1 MKRYIKFGTLL
12 GCLIIVTISLLP
24 RLKADNKPYDFA
36 IARLH
41 YDGGGDWYSDPSS
54 LPNLIGFLSKNT
66 DLSVRPEEVRVKPG
80 DPQLFLYP
88 YLYMTGHGNI
98 RFSDADLRNLRT
110 YLTNGGFLHAD
121 DNYGMDESF
130 RREIKRIFP
139 EKDLVELPF
148 DHPIYHMKYDFTN
161 GPPKIHKHDGKP
173 AQGLGVF
180 NDGRLVIFY
189 TYQTDLGDGWEDT
202 DVHNDP
208 PGKHEAALEMGT
220 NIVLYALTH

>member
-1 MKRYIKFGTLL
+1 MNHSHRNLL
-12 GCLIIVTISLLP
+12 ITIVFLGITFVVPGLQG
-24 RLKADNKPYDFA
+24 DQKPYDFT

-41 YDGGGDWYSDPSS
+41 YDGGGDWYGDPSS
-54 LPNLIGFLSKNT
+54 LPNLIDFISNHT
-66 DLSVRPEEVRVKPG
+66 NISVRPKEVRVKPT

-98 RFSDADLRNLRT
+98 RFSDADIRSLRA

-139 EKDLVELPF
+139 EKAFVELPF

-161 GPPKIHKHDGKP
+161 GPPKIHKHDGLP
-173 AQGLGVF
+173 AQGLGIF
-180 NDGRLVIFY
+180 NNGRLVIYY
-189 TYQTDLGDGWEDT
+189 TYQTDLGDGWEDL
-202 DVHNDP
+202 DVHHDGP
-208 PGKHEAALEMGT
+208 QKHEAALEMGT